1 MEFAEVASMSME
13 LLTFPHLGEFYSPQ
27 DADRARRDHLESL
40 CTMIPW
46 IATIDAFQH
55 WVYLNPTHTREQR
68 AAEWVRLNDRF
79 GADVD
84 WTGHEASLRSMWHR
98 QLHVFG
104 LPFYYIEYGI
114 AQLGALQM
122 WLQSRRDPQRALAN
136 YKKGL
141 SLGASRPLPD
151 LFAASGLRFSFGP
164 ETMGELV
171 DEVGKDLA
179 TLPA

>member
-13 LLTFPHLGEFYSPQ
+13 LLTYPQLGRFYSGA
-27 DADRARRDHLESL
+27 DADRARRDHLESICAML
-40 CTMIPW
+40 PW

-55 WVYLNPTHTREQR
+55 WMYTNPRHTREER
-68 AAEWVRLNDRF
+68 AECWTRLNARF

-84 WTGHEASLRSMWHR
+84 WSGHEDALRSMWHR

-122 WLQSRRDPQRALAN
+122 WVQARRDPAKALAN

-151 LFAASGLRFSFGP
+151 LFGASGLEFGFGP
-164 ETMGELV
+164 ETMGRLM
-171 DEVGKDLA
+171 DEVAKDLEK
-179 TLPA
+179 LPA